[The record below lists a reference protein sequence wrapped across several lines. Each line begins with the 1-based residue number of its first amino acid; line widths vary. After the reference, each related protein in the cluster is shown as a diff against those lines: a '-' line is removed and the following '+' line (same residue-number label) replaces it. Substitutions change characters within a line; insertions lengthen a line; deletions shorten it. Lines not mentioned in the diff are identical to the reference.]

1 MRMSIAAP
9 IEEVEFTAIRAQGA
23 GGVGGVGWS
32 IRARQNSVT
41 ASSHYSSYFFTQ
53 QSRLRQ

>member
-1 MRMSIAAP
+1 MSIAAP
-9 IEEVEFTAIRAQGA
+9 IEEVEFTAIRAQEA
-23 GGVGGVGWS
+23 GGA

>member
-23 GGVGGVGWS
+23 GGAGGS